1 MIIEPFSIVYDYL
14 GRLTEM
20 SGTRNASYR
29 YDELGRLTA
38 KREGSQAVGYYY
50 GSQNHQGY
58 YRPHGMTISGR
69 SYTPFEYYSYD
80 ASGNVWLDRYARA
93 AYELD
98 SRALP
103 EKVRLYPEVPAGITQ
118 DNLEDFESSELGRIY
133 MAYDENGRRVY
144 FNYNSGSSNY
154 GEANLGGVGVYRKD
168 GTGDYTLV
176 RQDLIAGGYRKD
188 GSACFPVTD
197 VQGNIRGYANTSSAY
212 AYYPYGTLIDLAHSN
227 AEDSR
232 RWQSKEFDS
241 DLNKYYFGARFYD
254 PLFGLWLAPD
264 PAGQFATPYTYGG
277 DPLNYIDPNGES
289 VTAAIAIGAAVGAAI
304 GGTVS
309 AVNCSGANEVSCGR
323 AVAQGAAIGG
333 IAGAASGGGG
343 SAVSGAIGGVGGAIA
358 GGAAGSAA
366 GYTSSYFL
374 NNTLGNRSEWSW
386 LGWNG
391 FLAQVGIGTVLG
403 GTLSEI
409 RFQTDVNYNRPMP
422 AGYTIHSN
430 DPVKSLKGIR
440 PLTTRERSMIQTF
453 PEDFQFLG
461 NKTDQEQM
469 IGNAVP
475 VNLGS
480 FVARAI
486 LDSIGQCVRDIS
498 AQHRR
503 KPQPELALR

>member
-1 MIIEPFSIVYDYL
+1 M
-14 GRLTEM
+14 GR
-20 SGTRNASYR
+20 
-29 YDELGRLTA
+29 
-38 KREGSQAVGYYY
+38 Y
-50 GSQNHQGY
+50 GDLLMN
-58 YRPHGMTISGR
+58 R
-69 SYTPFEYYSYD
+69 
-80 ASGNVWLDRYARA
+80 V
-93 AYELD
+93 
-98 SRALP
+98 
-103 EKVRLYPEVPAGITQ
+103 
-118 DNLEDFESSELGRIY
+118 
-133 MAYDENGRRVY
+133 EN
-144 FNYNSGSSNY
+144 
-154 GEANLGGVGVYRKD
+154 
-168 GTGDYTLV
+168 
-176 RQDLIAGGYRKD
+176 
-188 GSACFPVTD
+188 SACFPVTD
-197 VQGNIRGYANTSSAY
+197 VQGNIRGYANTSGVQSAY

-232 RWQSKEFDS
+232 RWQAKEFDS

-264 PAGQFATPYTYGG
+264 PAGQFADPYTYGG

-309 AVNCSGANEVSCGR
+309 AVNCSGANEVGCGR
-323 AVAQGAAIGG
+323 AIAQGTAVGAV
-333 IAGAASGGGG
+333 AGAASGGVG

>member
-1 MIIEPFSIVYDYL
+1 ML
-14 GRLTEM
+14 L
-20 SGTRNASYR
+20 
-29 YDELGRLTA
+29 
-38 KREGSQAVGYYY
+38 
-50 GSQNHQGY
+50 
-58 YRPHGMTISGR
+58 IS
-69 SYTPFEYYSYD
+69 S
-80 ASGNVWLDRYARA
+80 
-93 AYELD
+93 
-98 SRALP
+98 
-103 EKVRLYPEVPAGITQ
+103 
-118 DNLEDFESSELGRIY
+118 
-133 MAYDENGRRVY
+133 
-144 FNYNSGSSNY
+144 
-154 GEANLGGVGVYRKD
+154 
-168 GTGDYTLV
+168 
-176 RQDLIAGGYRKD
+176 GYRKN
-188 GSACFPVTD
+188 GLAYFPVTD
-197 VQGNIRGYANTSSAY
+197 VQGNIRGYANTSGVQSAY

-232 RWQSKEFDS
+232 RWQAKEFDS

-264 PAGQFATPYTYGG
+264 PAGQFADPYTYGG

-304 GGTVS
+304 GGIVS
-309 AVNCSGANEVSCGR
+309 AVNCSGANEVGCGR
-323 AVAQGAAIGG
+323 AVAGGTVVGAL
-333 IAGAASGGGG
+333 AGAASGGVG
-343 SAVSGAIGGVGGAIA
+343 SAVSGLATGAAGVLMESGSAAAFAGGAV

-403 GTLSEI
+403 GTLSKI

>member
-1 MIIEPFSIVYDYL
+1 M
-14 GRLTEM
+14 T
-20 SGTRNASYR
+20 TRGALSKY
-29 YDELGRLTA
+29 A
-38 KREGSQAVGYYY
+38 KAGPCWPDIRTVQME
-50 GSQNHQGY
+50 
-58 YRPHGMTISGR
+58 T
-69 SYTPFEYYSYD
+69 
-80 ASGNVWLDRYARA
+80 
-93 AYELD
+93 
-98 SRALP
+98 
-103 EKVRLYPEVPAGITQ
+103 LYPNITTMREPWC
-118 DNLEDFESSELGRIY
+118 L
-133 MAYDENGRRVY
+133 
-144 FNYNSGSSNY
+144 
-154 GEANLGGVGVYRKD
+154 RK
-168 GTGDYTLV
+168 
-176 RQDLIAGGYRKD
+176 
-188 GSACFPVTD
+188 P
-197 VQGNIRGYANTSSAY
+197 
-212 AYYPYGTLIDLAHSN
+212 
-227 AEDSR
+227 
-232 RWQSKEFDS
+232 
-241 DLNKYYFGARFYD
+241 FGARFYD

-264 PAGQFATPYTYGG
+264 PAGQFANPYTYGG

-309 AVNCSGANEVSCGR
+309 AVNCSGANEVGCGR
-323 AVAQGAAIGG
+323 AVAGGTVVGAL
-333 IAGAASGGGG
+333 AGAASGGVGSAVSGSIGGVGAVAGAASGGVG

-374 NNTLGNRSEWSW
+374 NNTLGNHSEWSW